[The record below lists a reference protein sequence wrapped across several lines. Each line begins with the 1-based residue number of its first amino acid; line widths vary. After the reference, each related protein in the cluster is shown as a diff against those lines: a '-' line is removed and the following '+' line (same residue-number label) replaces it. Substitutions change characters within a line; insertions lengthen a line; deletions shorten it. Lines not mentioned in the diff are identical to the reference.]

1 MSERPSP
8 IEIYQD
14 ILRSDAVDRLY
25 AFAVRACQ
33 VGRHDV
39 AIEVLRRAI
48 SLNDREAEFHTLLGV
63 ALKEQG
69 MLEEAVVSYR
79 RALDLKPDHA
89 EAHNN
94 LANVLRLKGDFKP
107 AIASYERA
115 LQCKED
121 YVEARYNLGNLLF
134 DLKEVDPAE
143 ACYRLCIKHDPD
155 DAYGARLLLAKA
167 QKSTLPAQAS
177 VAQMRMLYD
186 KKSDTWDR
194 VGDYRAHIL
203 VAQELRKEELRKSV
217 SGRRVDVLDAGCGT
231 GLVGGQL
238 GDLTATLSGVDISPA
253 MLAVAQ
259 KKQTYAHLFQ
269 GDAVAFM
276 KSHPNAYDG
285 IVSAAMLIHF
295 GDLEPIFT
303 AAHGCLRDEGNFIF
317 TLFPAS
323 GADCGRY
330 AIAGNTDFARG
341 GCYMH
346 HPEYV
351 RELATACGFELK
363 TLRFETH
370 ECSGTDRQPVMGLL
384 VNLRKR
390 FVASEASA
398 IGP

>member
-8 IEIYQD
+8 IELYQD
-14 ILRSDAVDRLY
+14 VLRSDAVDQLY
-25 AFAVRACQ
+25 AFAVRAYQ
-33 VGRHDV
+33 VGRHDI
-39 AIEVLRRAI
+39 AIEVLHRAI
-48 SLNDREAEFHTLLGV
+48 SLNDREAGFHTLLGV

-69 MLEEAVVSYR
+69 RLDEAVVSYR

-94 LANVLRLKGDFKP
+94 LANVLRLKGDFKL

-115 LQCKED
+115 LRCKED

-134 DLKEVDPAE
+134 DLQEVDAAE
-143 ACYRLCIKHDPD
+143 ACYRLCIQYDPD

-167 QKSTLPAQAS
+167 QKGTLPAQAS

-203 VAQELRKEELRKSV
+203 VAEELRKSV

-231 GLVGGQL
+231 GLVGEQL
-238 GDLTATLSGVDISPA
+238 KDLTAALTGVDISPA

-276 KSHPNAYDG
+276 KSHPNSYDG

-303 AAHGCLRDEGNFIF
+303 AAHGCLRGDGNFIF

-323 GADCGRY
+323 GADCRRY
-330 AIAGNTDFARG
+330 AISSNTDFARG
-341 GCYMH
+341 GCYIH
-346 HPEYV
+346 RPEYA
-351 RELATACGFELK
+351 RELATACGFELQ
-363 TLRFETH
+363 TLRLETH
-370 ECSGTDRQPVMGLL
+370 ECSGADRQPVMGLL
-384 VNLRKR
+384 VSLRKR
-390 FVASEASA
+390 FGTSEVPS
-398 IGP
+398 IGL

>member
-1 MSERPSP
+1 MSGRPSP
-8 IEIYQD
+8 IEIYQTL
-14 ILRSDAVDRLY
+14 LRSGDVDQLY
-25 AFAVRACQ
+25 AFAVRAHQ
-33 VGRHDV
+33 VGRNDV

-48 SLNDREAEFHTLLGV
+48 SLNDKETAFHALLGV

-69 MLEEAVVSYR
+69 RLDEAIVSYS
-79 RALDLKPDHA
+79 RALDLTPDHA

-94 LANVLRLKGDFKP
+94 LANVLRLKGESKL

-115 LQCKED
+115 LKCKED

-134 DLKEVDPAE
+134 DLKEVDAAE
-143 ACYRLCIKHDPD
+143 ACYRLCIKYDPN

-167 QKSTLPAQAS
+167 QKGTLPAQAS
-177 VAQMRMLYD
+177 AAQMRMLYD

-203 VAQELRKEELRKSV
+203 VAEEARKSV

-231 GLVGGQL
+231 GLVGEQL
-238 GDLTATLSGVDISPA
+238 GDLTATLTGVDISPA

-259 KKQTYAHLFQ
+259 KKQTYAYLFQ

-276 KSHPNAYDG
+276 KSHPNSYDG

-295 GDLEPIFT
+295 GDLKPIFT
-303 AAHGCLRDEGNFIF
+303 AVHGCLRDGGNFVF

-323 GADCGRY
+323 DADCRRY
-330 AIAGNTDFARG
+330 AISGHTDFARG

-351 RELATACGFELK
+351 RELATACGFELQ
-363 TLRFETH
+363 TLRFDTH
-370 ECSGTDRQPVMGLL
+370 ECSGTDRQPVLGLL
-384 VNLRKR
+384 VSLRRR
-390 FVASEASA
+390 FAASENPP
-398 IGP
+398 IGS